1 VVEQLAIWQGRCNG
15 VIANLAWGC
24 GMSHEKGD
32 WRKLCEAAS
41 VESDPEKLLEL
52 ARQIIA
58 ALDGERPKTASK
70 QEEKGQIALDSP
82 PKFSLG

>member
-1 VVEQLAIWQGRCNG
+1 
-15 VIANLAWGC
+15 
-24 GMSHEKGD
+24 MSHEKGD

-58 ALDGERPKTASK
+58 AIDEERPRTASK
-70 QEEKGQIALDSP
+70 QKEKSQIALDSP
-82 PKFSLG
+82 PKFSSG